1 MMYFML
7 LIIISYTKVIL
18 RKVRRRNIRKE
29 KSKLNRSKT
38 HTCTFL
44 FFSKMIC
51 WFIFYNVFRP
61 GVNVKKKSHN
71 NKKKWVYCVG
81 WILFFLKITWTNPF
95 SQKWKDG
102 FLLAKTKTKTKTNP
116 NQRKSHHNL
125 KNRRS
130 EFFFLMIFIF
140 SKIYWIN
147 QFLNIFKDGFLR
159 VMKRMNLKWR
169 RYLCEYW
176 K

>member
-1 MMYFML
+1 MY
-7 LIIISYTKVIL
+7 I
-18 RKVRRRNIRKE
+18 
-29 KSKLNRSKT
+29 
-38 HTCTFL
+38 FL

-51 WFIFYNVFRP
+51 WFIFHNVFRP

-71 NKKKWVYCVG
+71 NKKKWVYCVE

-95 SQKWKDG
+95 PHKWKDG
-102 FLLAKTKTKTKTNP
+102 FLLAKTKTKTNP
-116 NQRKSHHNL
+116 NQRKSHHNP

-147 QFLNIFKDGFLR
+147 QFLNILKDEFLR
-159 VMKRMNLKWR
+159 VMRRMNLNWR
-169 RYLCEYW
+169 RCLCEYW
-176 K
+176 KWASFYFF